1 VRIRTSLEQT
11 RVNLKAEEGRL
22 SRERK
27 LMEAEDTRARAA
39 LRLVCSQYGD
49 LDWGETTPLSE
60 IVTEHLANPL
70 RATLGQVT
78 ARLDDL
84 KQRALTAESELAA
97 LTAALEVSA
106 HQTAGSSEIS
116 HALPTREGDP
126 STPPFMARAIER
138 AAERTAAPRPLRPT
152 RVPDPV
158 HRIVV
163 VKAQLRDLHGHRG
176 VCVCG
181 WRTAVE
187 IGDRSEDQ
195 ATRLGQAHCDQYEAQ
210 RREIRA

>member
-84 KQRALTAESELAA
+84 RQRALAAEAELAGLKA
-97 LTAALEVSA
+97 STS
-106 HQTAGSSEIS
+106 TSEIS
-116 HALPTREGDP
+116 HALPTQAENP
-126 STPPFMARAIER
+126 STPPFMAHAIER
-138 AAERTAAPRPLRPT
+138 AARRTALPPRPLRPT
-152 RVPDPV
+152 PVPDPV
-158 HRIVV
+158 HKVV
-163 VKAQLRDLHGHRG
+163 IVKAQLRDLPGHRG

-187 IGDRSEDQ
+187 VGERSADQ
-195 ATRLGQAHCDQYEAQ
+195 ATRLGQAHCDQQ
-210 RREIRA
+210 DDRRREIRA